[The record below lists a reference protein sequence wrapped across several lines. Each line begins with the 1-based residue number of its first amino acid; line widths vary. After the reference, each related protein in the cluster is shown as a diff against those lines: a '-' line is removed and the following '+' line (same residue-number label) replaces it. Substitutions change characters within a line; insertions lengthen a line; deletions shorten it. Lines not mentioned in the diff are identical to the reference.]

1 MNYLHV
7 VNGDLAAR
15 LLGEVLEAA
24 GRRDSIVVLRDDLA
38 FGPLRSIDESNSA
51 RIAFWQRALDAG
63 EHGLSQTIIDAFEA
77 STQALRGLA
86 RDDGREVVAWHAQ
99 NAGDQLMLRR
109 VAYHLRNA
117 PQRLNEIGMPTRSLG
132 GSAKDAAPGEQRCTP
147 DAMAA
152 RLHAIAPISL
162 LRIGRLALEW
172 QELKQLGHEVRR
184 WRDNTFQ
191 SAAFSDIDGA
201 IIELATLQWQSYL
214 SLAQRIRAVDPGSVA
229 TDALIAW
236 RCRELAALGRIALD
250 GDPILE
256 KSTRIRLTQA
266 ARAPAHLAC

>member
-1 MNYLHV
+1 MDYLHV
-7 VNGDLAAR
+7 VNGDLAGQ
-15 LLGEVLEAA
+15 LLGEALKAA
-24 GRRDSIVVLRDDLA
+24 GRRDRIVVLRDDLA

-51 RIAFWQRALDAG
+51 RIAFWQRALGAG

-77 STQALRGLA
+77 STLALRALA
-86 RDDGREVVAWHAQ
+86 VDDGREVVAWHAQ

-109 VAYHLRNA
+109 VAYHLRHA
-117 PQRLNEIGMPTRSLG
+117 PQRLSEIGMPARSLG
-132 GSAKDAAPGEQRCTP
+132 GSAKEAPGEQRCTP
-147 DAMAA
+147 DAIAA

-172 QELKQLGHEVRR
+172 QALKHLGHEVRR

-191 SAAFSDIDGA
+191 SAAFSDVDGA

-214 SLAQRIRAVDPGSVA
+214 SLAQRIRTVDPGSVA
-229 TDALIAW
+229 TDGLIAW
-236 RCRELAALGRIALD
+236 RCRELATQGRITLD

-256 KSTRIRLTQA
+256 KSTRIRLSQTS
-266 ARAPAHLAC
+266 RAPAHLAY